1 VSNRRPAFVADDR
14 GATAVEAALCLPIMI
29 VLIFGIFQFGLV
41 QHTRS
46 SLRFTLDQAA
56 RTVVIDPDTTEA
68 QVQAFVT
75 SKFESLANDAVTVT
89 LTKTDTANGRVA
101 RLSAQYLSVFEV
113 PGLGAFSIPHSV
125 TVTRSIRST

>member
-1 VSNRRPAFVADDR
+1 
-14 GATAVEAALCLPIMI
+14 MI

-56 RTVVIDPDTTEA
+56 VVIDPDTTEA